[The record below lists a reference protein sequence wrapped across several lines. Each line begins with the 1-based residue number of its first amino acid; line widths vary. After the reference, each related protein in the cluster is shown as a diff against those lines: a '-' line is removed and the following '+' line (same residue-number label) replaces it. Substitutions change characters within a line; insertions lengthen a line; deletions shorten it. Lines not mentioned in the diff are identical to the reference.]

1 MPTLAWY
8 VNLLEELKDDRICLS
23 CLMYAISKYI
33 DENLGWFSYFTLVK
47 VVFCEYIASI
57 AYYSI

>member
-1 MPTLAWY
+1 MSQ
-8 VNLLEELKDDRICLS
+8 LLMLLLL
-23 CLMYAISKYI
+23 LMYAISKYI

-57 AYYSI
+57 IL